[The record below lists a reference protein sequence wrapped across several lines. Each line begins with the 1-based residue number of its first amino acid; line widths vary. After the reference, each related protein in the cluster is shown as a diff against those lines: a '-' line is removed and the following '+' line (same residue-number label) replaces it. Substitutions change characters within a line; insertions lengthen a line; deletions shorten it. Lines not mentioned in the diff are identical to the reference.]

1 MRIRDLLSTTHETIT
16 AIRALR
22 AQGEDWE
29 RRAAKGKSA
38 RGVVKAAAALRKEL
52 SSIEE
57 ELVQTK
63 AKSRQDTL
71 NYPIKLNAKIAGLAA
86 AVSMR
91 DARPTAAARSEER
104 RVGHD

>member
-1 MRIRDLLSTTHETIT
+1 
-16 AIRALR
+16 
-22 AQGEDWE
+22 
-29 RRAAKGKSA
+29 
-38 RGVVKAAAALRKEL
+38 VKAAAALRKEL

-86 AVSMR
+86 AVSMG
-91 DARPTAAARSEER
+91 DARPTAAAKAVFADLRR
-104 RVGHD
+104 RVDVQLARFAKVRAGQVRSFNTLVRRERYAPVEVAAAATR